1 MRLLSISAVA
11 FVAATILG
19 GASASA
25 QTTENALREEYEQK
39 KLLIN
44 EMFQTKVEKIRQ
56 RTVLPQDILD
66 TLVRQADEVRDFDL
80 YTLDRKL
87 ELKLRQAKERDEIR
101 NKLRQEAQ
109 DRVKWLLSNEEAFKA
124 TKEERAAEDQAKTNK
139 AEANPVSEQAPV
151 SAPAPEK
158 APASTAEQ
166 AGGKQ

>member
-1 MRLLSISAVA
+1 MRLLSIPAVVFA
-11 FVAATILG
+11 AATILG

-66 TLVRQADEVRDFDL
+66 ALVRQADEVREFDL

-87 ELKLRQAKERDEIR
+87 ELKLRHAKERDEIR
-101 NKLRQEAQ
+101 DKLRQEAQ

-124 TKEERAAEDQAKTNK
+124 TKEERAEEDLVKANK
-139 AEANPVSEQAPV
+139 AEAGETEAAQVPAAAQAE
-151 SAPAPEK
+151 A
-158 APASTAEQ
+158 
-166 AGGKQ
+166 KQ

>member
-87 ELKLRQAKERDEIR
+87 ELKLRQAKERGSVQGNQR
-101 NKLRQEAQ
+101 RT
-109 DRVKWLLSNEEAFKA
+109 RRRRSG
-124 TKEERAAEDQAKTNK
+124 KTNK
-139 AEANPVSEQAPV
+139 AEANPVPEQAPV

>member
-66 TLVRQADEVRDFDL
+66 TLVRQADEVREFDL

-124 TKEERAAEDQAKTNK
+124 TKEERAAEDQAKTDK
-139 AEANPVSEQAPV
+139 AEAAL
-151 SAPAPEK
+151 
-158 APASTAEQ
+158 APASEQPPSPEQTPAPAAEQ
-166 AGGKQ
+166 AGNKQ

>member
-1 MRLLSISAVA
+1 MRLLSIPAVVFA
-11 FVAATILG
+11 AATILG

-66 TLVRQADEVRDFDL
+66 ALVRQADEVREFDL

-87 ELKLRQAKERDEIR
+87 ELKLRHAKERDEIR
-101 NKLRQEAQ
+101 DKLRQEAQ

-124 TKEERAAEDQAKTNK
+124 TKEERAEEDLVKANK
-139 AEANPVSEQAPV
+139 AEAGKTEAAQVPAAAQAE
-151 SAPAPEK
+151 A
-158 APASTAEQ
+158 
-166 AGGKQ
+166 KQ